1 MNISTNNYADATGAI
16 DYTMTND
23 FIFRAV
29 LQRNKPV
36 LTALI
41 CALLHIP
48 TDGVGVEITNPIELG
63 AAFSNKDFILDI
75 RVKLNN
81 KQLIDLEMQILNEGN
96 WPERSG
102 SPGILCNLPAEKCED
117 RANLQ

>member
-1 MNISTNNYADATGAI
+1 MNIITDSYEAAKGQI

-23 FIFRAV
+23 FIFRAL
-29 LQRNKPV
+29 LQRNKSV

-48 TDGVGVEITNPIELG
+48 TDGVDAEITNPIELG

-81 KQLIDLEMQILNEGN
+81 KQLIDLEMQVLNE
-96 WPERSG
+96 ERVA
-102 SPGILCNLPAEKCED
+102 IA
-117 RANLQ
+117 